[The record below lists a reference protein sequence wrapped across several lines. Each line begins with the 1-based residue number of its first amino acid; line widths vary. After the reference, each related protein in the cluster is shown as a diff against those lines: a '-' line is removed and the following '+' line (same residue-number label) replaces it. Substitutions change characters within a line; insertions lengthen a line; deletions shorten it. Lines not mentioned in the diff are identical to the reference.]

1 MAKKDNQPDNPAKK
15 VADPLM
21 EPVRQYLEKRAAE
34 DPQFAE
40 KYKNPKKSLN
50 ECCRYIYGEARKRA
64 GGSSCVYIAPDEV
77 FGIAVHY
84 YDEADIKVSGSGF
97 TGRATVATPSPAPAP
112 KPVELTEEQK
122 AAAEKRALEQ
132 YEAEARKR
140 IEEKEKARRKA
151 EADKKK
157 AAREEAER
165 RRKEDGDL
173 FNLFGL

>member
-64 GGSSCVYIAPDEV
+64 GGSNCVYIAQEEV
-77 FGIAVHY
+77 YGWAVHY
-84 YDEADIKVSGSGF
+84 YDEDDIKVSGSGY
-97 TGRATVATPSPAPAP
+97 TGKATAVASPAPAP

-132 YEAEARKR
+132 YEADARKR